1 MDATAVK
8 ALHYETLVR
17 ACGGA
22 ESKAGEAFSLASS
35 RIDVTD
41 PLPLHIKEYASFMA
55 TEESK
60 ISEAYYHC
68 RPFFEEMGD
77 KVLVID
83 ENSPFWPSQVNTFAY
98 APRFLYVQGN
108 VSLLKAPSV
117 SVIGTRS
124 PSLEGKKLALQT
136 SHALAKAE
144 YVVASG
150 LALGIDGV
158 AHKGALTS
166 GAPTM
171 AVIGTPLCQCY
182 PKEHTEL
189 QAEIAKSGV
198 VVSRFAPSTTTQKW
212 HFLLRNRL
220 MSALSLASVV
230 VEDRDGG
237 GAVRQA
243 SFALEQKK
251 YLFIYQS
258 SIENRSILWPRK
270 FAGQSRVFVIRKSE
284 DLPRILK
291 KAMETKRTVGRPKD
305 PAIQLDLFALE
316 E

>member
-1 MDATAVK
+1 MDATASK
-8 ALHYETLVR
+8 AMHYETLVL
-17 ACGGA
+17 ASGGA

-35 RIDVTD
+35 QFDVTD
-41 PLPLHIKEYASFMA
+41 SLPLHIGEYAALLKMD
-55 TEESK
+55 ESR
-60 ISEAYYHC
+60 ISKAYYHC
-68 RPFFEEMGD
+68 RPFFEEMNEH
-77 KVLVID
+77 VLVLD
-83 ENSPFWPSQVNTFAY
+83 ENSPFWPSQVNNCAY
-98 APRFLYVQGN
+98 RPRFLYVQGN

-124 PSLEGKKLALQT
+124 PSLEGKQLALQT
-136 SHALAKAE
+136 AHTLAKTG
-144 YVVASG
+144 YVVTSG
-150 LALGIDGV
+150 LALGIAGV
-158 AHKGALTS
+158 AHKGALS
-166 GAPTM
+166 AGAPTM
-171 AVIGTPLCQCY
+171 AVIGTPLSQCY
-182 PKEHTEL
+182 PKEHTDL
-189 QAEIAKSGV
+189 QAEIAKCGV

-258 SIENRSILWPRK
+258 SVENRSVFWPRK
-270 FAGQSRVFVIRKSE
+270 FANESRVFVIRKSE
-284 DLPRILK
+284 DIPRILK
-291 KAMETKRTVGRPKD
+291 KAMETKRTVGKPKEK
-305 PAIQLDLFALE
+305 AVQLDLFALE

>member
-1 MDATAVK
+1 MT
-8 ALHYETLVR
+8 E
-17 ACGGA
+17 
-22 ESKAGEAFSLASS
+22 
-35 RIDVTD
+35 
-41 PLPLHIKEYASFMA
+41 PLPLHIGEYASLLK
-55 TEESK
+55 TEDSK
-60 ISEAYYHC
+60 ISEAYYYC
-68 RPFFEEMGD
+68 RPFFEEMD
-77 KVLVID
+77 DSVLVID
-83 ENSPFWPSQVNTFAY
+83 EHSPFWPSQVNNFAY
-98 APRFLYVQGN
+98 PPRFLYVQGN
-108 VSLLKAPSV
+108 VSLLKDPSV
-117 SVIGTRS
+117 SVIGTRT
-124 PSLEGKKLALQT
+124 PSLEGKKMALQT
-136 SHALAKAE
+136 SHALAKAG

-171 AVIGTPLCQCY
+171 AVIGTPLSQCY
-182 PKEHTEL
+182 PKEHTDL
-189 QAEIAKSGV
+189 QAEIAKRGV
-198 VVSRFAPSTTTQKW
+198 VVSRFAPSTVTQKW

-258 SIENRSILWPRK
+258 SVENRSILWPRK
-270 FAGQSRVFVIRKSE
+270 FANQSRVFVIRKSE

-291 KAMETKRTVGRPKD
+291 KAMEDKTNCWKT
-305 PAIQLDLFALE
+305 
-316 E
+316 